1 MFNFYYKQLIL
12 ILILLFHKIFI
23 INNYH
28 EIIPNIYIGNAWS
41 AFLNYQN
48 FDVIV
53 NVTNDIDF
61 PKKYNKL
68 KIRIPVDDNYIFKN
82 QEIINYL
89 YILEHLEKYYNNNKK
104 ILIHCRFGVQR
115 SAFITQ
121 LLLKKILKF
130 DDEECINLIKKK
142 RKICFFP
149 YHNFKHININ
159 Q

>member
-12 ILILLFHKIFI
+12 ILILLFHKILF

-28 EIIPNIYIGNAWS
+28 EIIPNLYLGNAWS
-41 AFLNYQN
+41 SFLNYEN

-61 PKKYNKL
+61 PAKYNKL

-82 QEIINYL
+82 QEIIKYL
-89 YILEHLEKYYNNNKK
+89 YILDDLKKYYNTNKK

-121 LLLKKILKF
+121 LLLKKILNIN
-130 DDEECINLIKKK
+130 DDKCIKLIKNK
-142 RKICFFP
+142 RKICFLP
-149 YHNFKHININ
+149 YHNFKHIIC
-159 Q
+159 